1 MPRAVSSSV
10 LAIATVIVFGFAV
23 VDASGS
29 GGAASP
35 RTKLTIVAPAA
46 PGGGWDS
53 FAREAQQ
60 SMREN
65 GIVNHVQVINIP
77 GAGGTIGLSQ
87 VTRMEDRQDIML
99 VTGAV
104 MVGAVELSNAEA
116 TLEDTTPIARLADDY
131 NVVVVPQDSEY
142 ETLDDFIESWTASPG
157 SHAIAGGSLGSIDH
171 LLTGLLAEATGI
183 NPQDANYV
191 AYPGGGEV
199 VTSLLSN
206 TAVVGI
212 SGYNDFR
219 DQIEAGTLRAL
230 AISAEEPLDALDIP
244 TFRDLGVDVAMSN
257 WRGLVGPPNLS
268 EEARDEMI
276 AIVEEFRETPEWQ
289 DALGRN
295 NWTDELMVGEEFAAF
310 LSTESERITQI
321 IEELGL

>member
-1 MPRAVSSSV
+1 MTRPISTVVLTVTTAMLFG
-10 LAIATVIVFGFAV
+10 LAIA
-23 VDASGS
+23 DASGS

-53 FAREAQQ
+53 FAREAQH

-65 GIVNHVQVINIP
+65 GVVNHVQVINIP

-87 VTRMEDRQDIML
+87 VARMDNRQDIML

-104 MVGAVELSNAEA
+104 MVGAVALSNAEA
-116 TLEDTTPIARLADDY
+116 TLDDSTPIARLADDY
-131 NVVVVPQDSEY
+131 NVVVVPKDSEY
-142 ETLDDFIESWTASPG
+142 ETLEDFIESWAANPG
-157 SHAIAGGSLGSIDH
+157 GHAIAGGSLGSIDH
-171 LLTGLLAEATGI
+171 LLTGLLAEASGI
-183 NPQDANYV
+183 NPQAVNYV

-206 TAVVGI
+206 TTVVGI

-230 AISAEEPLDALDIP
+230 AISAEAPLDSLDIP
-244 TFRDLGVDVAMSN
+244 TFRELGVEVAMSN

-268 EEARDEMI
+268 DEARDEMVE
-276 AIVEEFRETPEWQ
+276 IVQEFRETPEWQ
-289 DALGRN
+289 DALSRN
-295 NWTDELMVGEEFAAF
+295 NWTDELMVGEEFAEF
-310 LSTESERITQI
+310 LSAETERITEI